1 MSFPKRV
8 NLQAPVMSDGKP
20 LVIVGSKNPVKLECT
35 NDAFAAAF
43 HIEFLVNGVN
53 AASLVPDQPVG
64 DGETLLGAIN
74 RATNSKKAFPE
85 ADYWVGIEGG
95 IGRDEF
101 GMTAFA
107 WIYIEDKFGQ
117 TGKAKTGC
125 FYLPNGIV
133 KLIDS
138 GLELGMADDQ
148 FFAKENSKQS
158 GGSVG
163 ILTHGV
169 INRKEYY
176 TQAIILALI
185 SFLNKGCIEGFLKK

>member
-8 NLQAPVMSDGKP
+8 NHQDTAVPTSKS
-20 LVIVGSKNPVKLECT
+20 LVIVGSKNPVKLACT
-35 NDAFAAAF
+35 EDAFSAAF
-43 HIEFLVNGVN
+43 STEFLVNGVN
-53 AASLVPDQPVG
+53 AASLVSDQPVG

-74 RATNSKKAFPE
+74 RATNSRIAFPE

-95 IGRDEF
+95 VGRDEF

-107 WIYIEDKFGQ
+107 WIYVLDRSGLS
-117 TGKAKTGC
+117 GKAKTGC
-125 FYLPNGIV
+125 FYLPQGIV
-133 KLIDS
+133 DLMDQ
-138 GLELGMADDQ
+138 GMELGAADDQ

-163 ILTHGV
+163 LLTHGI

-185 SFLNKGCIEGFLKK
+185 PFLNKGLY